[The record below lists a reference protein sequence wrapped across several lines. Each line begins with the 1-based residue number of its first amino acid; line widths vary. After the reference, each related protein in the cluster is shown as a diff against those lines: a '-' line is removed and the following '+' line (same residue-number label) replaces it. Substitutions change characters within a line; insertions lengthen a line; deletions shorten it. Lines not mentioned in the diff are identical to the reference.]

1 MEGSKN
7 NRKFWIIIILL
18 IIILITLF
26 LTRFGKIEN
35 NITPTGN
42 VSVFDIDINC
52 KCTDKNN
59 CTTNDDNGN
68 TVVVPIFNEDDDGKV
83 LGKVFVDDVNGN
95 YIYQQRLEIFTNAAF
110 EYTNKI
116 APGVS
121 NTYQFVVHNSTNKKL
136 NYYVQMYEES
146 EYDINLK
153 YRLRRNNDYVVGDDN
168 TWVTAN
174 ELKTAFSKIDS
185 SSSDSY
191 SLDWIWEFNDDK
203 DAEDTLAGSNMESN
217 YKLDIRFYFESIEA

>member
-1 MEGSKN
+1 M
-7 NRKFWIIIILL
+7 
-18 IIILITLF
+18 
-26 LTRFGKIEN
+26 
-35 NITPTGN
+35 
-42 VSVFDIDINC
+42 
-52 KCTDKNN
+52 
-59 CTTNDDNGN
+59 
-68 TVVVPIFNEDDDGKV
+68 
-83 LGKVFVDDVNGN
+83 
-95 YIYQQRLEIFTNAAF
+95 
-110 EYTNKI
+110 
-116 APGVS
+116 
-121 NTYQFVVHNSTNKKL
+121 
-136 NYYVQMYEES
+136 
-146 EYDINLK
+146 

>member
-1 MEGSKN
+1 MP
-7 NRKFWIIIILL
+7 R
-18 IIILITLF
+18 
-26 LTRFGKIEN
+26 
-35 NITPTGN
+35 
-42 VSVFDIDINC
+42 
-52 KCTDKNN
+52 
-59 CTTNDDNGN
+59 
-68 TVVVPIFNEDDDGKV
+68 
-83 LGKVFVDDVNGN
+83 N

>member
-1 MEGSKN
+1 
-7 NRKFWIIIILL
+7 
-18 IIILITLF
+18 
-26 LTRFGKIEN
+26 
-35 NITPTGN
+35 
-42 VSVFDIDINC
+42 
-52 KCTDKNN
+52 
-59 CTTNDDNGN
+59 
-68 TVVVPIFNEDDDGKV
+68 
-83 LGKVFVDDVNGN
+83 
-95 YIYQQRLEIFTNAAF
+95 
-110 EYTNKI
+110 
-116 APGVS
+116 
-121 NTYQFVVHNSTNKKL
+121 
-136 NYYVQMYEES
+136 MYEES

>member
-1 MEGSKN
+1 MN
-7 NRKFWIIIILL
+7 NNINKSINYNNCPTDGNIYRTNDIC
-18 IIILITLF
+18 
-26 LTRFGKIEN
+26 IEN
-35 NITPTGN
+35 ISAEERQQYLLNN
-42 VSVFDIDINC
+42 LYKYVKDFEDINEHL
-52 KCTDKNN
+52 N
-59 CTTNDDNGN
+59 
-68 TVVVPIFNEDDDGKV
+68 
-83 LGKVFVDDVNGN
+83 
-95 YIYQQRLEIFTNAAF
+95 
-110 EYTNKI
+110 
-116 APGVS
+116 

-191 SLDWIWEFNDDK
+191 SLDWILEFNDDK